1 MHAHGHGHAHGHS
14 HGATEGWRYGV
25 SIGLNLLVVAA
36 QLGVGF
42 AISSTA
48 LIADAGHNASDV
60 LGLIMAGIAAWL
72 MRRAPSDRR
81 TYGFG
86 KAGVIAALLNSLLLV
101 AACAVLAWEA
111 IDRLIHPPAAAP
123 PAMLMIV
130 TAALGVL
137 VNLGSG
143 LLLMGGHPGDV
154 NRKAAVIHL
163 FGDAAVSVGVVA
175 SALLIWWTGA
185 RWIDP
190 VTGLLIV
197 GVILAT
203 TWSLLVQSLDLA
215 LDAAPR
221 DIDVAAVRGWLA
233 GLSGVAAVHDLHVWP
248 MSSTETALTAHLVL
262 ADGQDG
268 GNDLLHAV
276 TEGLAQKF
284 GIGHATVQVERAGL
298 NACMH
303 GDGVLHP

>member
-1 MHAHGHGHAHGHS
+1 MAHLHS
-14 HGATEGWRYGV
+14 HEHAASGHNHGPTEGWRYTL
-25 SIGLNLLVVAA
+25 SIALNLLVVAA
-36 QLGVGF
+36 QLGVGL
-42 AISSTA
+42 AIGSTA
-48 LIADAGHNASDV
+48 LLADAGHNASDV
-60 LGLIMAGIAAWL
+60 LGLLMAGFAAWL
-72 MRRAPSDRR
+72 MRRQPSDRR

-101 AACAVLAWEA
+101 GACAVLAWGA
-111 IDRLIHPPAAAP
+111 ISRLIEPPEAAP

-143 LLLMGGHPGDV
+143 LLLMGGHPDDV

-163 FGDAAVSVGVVA
+163 FGDAAVSVGVIV
-175 SALLIWWTGA
+175 SGLLIWWTGA

-221 DIDVAAVRGWLA
+221 NVDVPAVRGWLL
-233 GLSGVAAVHDLHVWP
+233 GLPGIGAVHDLHVWP
-248 MSSTETALTAHLVL
+248 LSSTETALTAHLVL
-262 ADGQDG
+262 ADDAEG
-268 GNDLLHAV
+268 GNALLETV
-276 TEGLAQKF
+276 TEGLAHSF

-298 NACMH
+298 DHCH
-303 GDGVLHP
+303 GPHA